1 MADAI
6 KEKLGIE
13 AKLIK
18 GGQGNF
24 IVIADG
30 AQLFSKK
37 EVGRFPEN
45 GEILEQLEGSRS
57 A

>member
-6 KEKLGIE
+6 KEKIGVE
-13 AKLIK
+13 AKLIE

-37 EVGRFPEN
+37 EAGRFPEN
-45 GEILEQLEGSRS
+45 GEILDGLKG
-57 A
+57 